1 MKMNA
6 PKLYYFSCLFFSY
19 IRLHYPKDKIMFPEY
34 DFLEAYK
41 TVIETMDGSKRK
53 YPAIHDTFRFTR
65 VKRLIYS
72 PHLEDIMKFG
82 AAAGLVDPVEGNFQ
96 KCKIT
101 VMREGAQGI
110 IHYFGPNKQL
120 EETIQKAC
128 EKMKDANEFL
138 LPQRL
143 REMRNAGKI
152 TPPKQLE
159 TIY

>member
-1 MKMNA
+1 MSA

-19 IRLHYPKDKIMFPEY
+19 MRLHYPKDKIIFPEY
-34 DFLEAYK
+34 EFLESYK
-41 TVIETMDGSKRK
+41 TTIENAVNGKK
-53 YPAIHDTFRFTR
+53 EYPEINEIFRFVR
-65 VKRLIYS
+65 VKRSIYS
-72 PHLEDIMKFG
+72 PHLSDIVKYG
-82 AAAGLVDPVEGNFQ
+82 VAAGLVDPIDGSFE

-110 IHYFGPNKQL
+110 IHYFGPSKQL
-120 EETIQKAC
+120 EETIEKAC
-128 EKMKDANEFL
+128 NQMAEANDFL
-138 LPQRL
+138 LPKRL